1 MPLISRCIENSVNEQ
16 LTDFFESNKLLSN
29 HQYGFWKNH
38 STTYLTLDMFDKIF
52 DSESKGNT
60 PAIIFLD
67 IKKAFDTVYHKV
79 LVEKLKFMELMEQLF
94 CGLKIIS
101 QIGNKQQNS

>member
-1 MPLISRCIENSVNEQ
+1 MYTCVNEQ
-16 LTDFFESNKLLSN
+16 LTDFFESNKLLSIY
-29 HQYGFWKNH
+29 QYGFRKNH
-38 STTYLTLDMFDKIF
+38 FTTYLTLDMFEKLF
-52 DSESKGNT
+52 DSKSKGST

-67 IKKAFDTVYHKV
+67 IKKAFDTVDHKV
-79 LVEKLKFMELMEQLF
+79 LIENLSFVELMEQLF